1 MGFQRCASVV
11 VFAIVLSSA
20 MLYAQTGGTISGV
33 VQDESAAAIPG
44 ATVTVTNTAT
54 GILRT
59 TVSDEGGRYRVAGL
73 IPGAYEVQVELQGF
87 QTAVR
92 KGLTLNIGSE
102 IEIPMVLKAGTI
114 EEKIEVTAAAPMV
127 QTTNASLGAVVEGE
141 TVRDL
146 PLNGRSF
153 DQLISLDS
161 SSPTYRPQ
169 SGNGTIGM
177 ATAFTINGAWQ
188 TMNTYLMDG
197 VEQVGGA
204 LMGTAPGGALGKNM
218 GVDAVQEFKVLTGSY
233 SAEYGKRAGAVVNVA
248 TRSGTNDFHGS
259 AYEFT
264 RNAKFDELN
273 YFDTAKTPF
282 RRNQFG
288 GTFGGPIKRNRTF
301 FFGNYEGL
309 RDLSTPSLV
318 GVFPDDNARNGFL
331 PCAVVTP
338 APAVCP
344 ANGLFNVGVAANVQP
359 FLELMS
365 PHPNGKNFGDGTA
378 EYRVAKTQTGNQ
390 NYAMAR
396 FDHQLSSKHLLMG
409 RVNRSR
415 SSSITPNA
423 APKQTPRSSTEYGV
437 VLEEKWIVSSTFLN
451 TFRGGYTSAF
461 FLEDSVP
468 TGAAKNPILAFW
480 QGAPYSG
487 NIQFSAAAVGQT
499 AGVSGSPLSGLG
511 QGAGGCCLDRHYGG
525 NQFDFS
531 DQLFVQ
537 RGAHALT
544 IGGHLQKI
552 QHNVN
557 FNLGQL
563 GTFSFASLQ
572 SFLQGTPTQFIGINP
587 NDPNCPL
594 KPYKNFR
601 GETVNG
607 CASAD
612 KGYREIYF
620 DTYIQD
626 DYKLRRNLTLNL
638 GVRYE
643 LMTVPY
649 EINGRIANWRPET
662 VNGILRVSP
671 TPVLGNPMFK
681 GSHDLIAPRIG
692 EAWDV
697 FGNGRTA
704 VLAGWGIFYDELE
717 TNFQEEMANDP
728 PDFNVLSVPNPP
740 FPLAFSRGGTGG
752 LPAAVGLDPNVRVPT
767 RFQHNIT
774 LQQQI
779 GRSMAVNV
787 GYVGDHIRHLTHS
800 TDMNSAVPQTL
811 PDGSPGCSLSPCFFY
826 APGSPARNP
835 AVAAT
840 NILVWD
846 GRSSYHA
853 IQADWVLRH
862 SGFNSKVS
870 FTYAKN
876 TDTNSNLDTALGG
889 TFTPQNPDPGLLYT
903 EQGLSAFDVRRNF
916 VANFTYVL
924 PFGSPLLRGWTIG
937 ALGTFADGVPKTIFS
952 GINRAG
958 DRTRNNAQRPNLVA
972 GASNNPIKGG
982 SLADKANQYF
992 DPSAF
997 VLPAPGFYG
1006 NVGRNTLIGPG
1017 YADIDLTIEKAVS
1030 IGGSR
1035 KLLLRAEAFN
1045 LLNHVNF
1052 QLPNTTVFT
1061 SAGTVSPT
1069 AGRITSA
1076 LAARQL
1082 QFGLKFQF

>member
-1 MGFQRCASVV
+1 MRFVKGLWVIVA
-11 VFAIVLSSA
+11 AIVLSNA
-20 MLYAQTGGTISGV
+20 VLHAQTGGTISGV

-44 ATVTVTNTAT
+44 ATVTVTNVAT

-73 IPGAYEVQVELQGF
+73 IPGGYEVQVELQGF

-102 IEIPMVLKAGTI
+102 IEIPMVLKAGTV

-248 TRSGTNDFHGS
+248 TRSGTNGFHGS

-264 RNAKFDELN
+264 RNARFDELN

-331 PCAVVTP
+331 PCGVVTP
-338 APAVCP
+338 APAACP
-344 ANGLFNVGVAANVQP
+344 ANGLFNVGVAANVRP
-359 FLELMS
+359 FLELLS

-378 EYRVAKTQTGNQ
+378 EYRVAKTQIGNQ
-390 NYAMAR
+390 NYSMAR
-396 FDHQLSSKHLLMG
+396 FDHQLSNKHLLMG
-409 RVNRSR
+409 RVNRSG
-415 SSSITPNA
+415 SSSVTPNA

-437 VLEEKWIVSSTFLN
+437 VLEEKWIVSPTFLN

-468 TGAAKNPILAFW
+468 TGAASNPILAFW

-531 DQLFVQ
+531 DQFFVQ

-544 IGGHLQKI
+544 VGGHLQKI

-572 SFLQGTPTQFIGINP
+572 SFLLGTPTQFIGINP
-587 NDPNCPL
+587 NDPNCSL
-594 KPYKNFR
+594 KPFKNFR

-612 KGYREIYF
+612 KAYREIYV
-620 DTYIQD
+620 DTYVQD
-626 DYKLRRNLTLNL
+626 DYKLRRNLTINL

-671 TPVLGNPMFK
+671 TPVIGNPMFK
-681 GSHDLIAPRIG
+681 GSHDLFAPRIG

-752 LPAAVGLDPNVRVPT
+752 LPAAVGLDPNTRVPT
-767 RFQHNIT
+767 RYQHNVT

-779 GRSMAVNV
+779 GRSMAVNI
-787 GYVGDHIRHLTHS
+787 GYVGDHIVHLTHS
-800 TDMNSAVPQTL
+800 TDMNSAVPQIL

-826 APGSPARNP
+826 PPGSPARNP

-853 IQADWVLRH
+853 IQADWVVRH

-889 TFTPQNPDPGLLYT
+889 TFTPQNPDPALLDAEY
-903 EQGLSAFDVRRNF
+903 GLSAFDVRRNL
-916 VANFTYVL
+916 VANFTYAL
-924 PFGSPLLRGWTIG
+924 PFGPALLRGWTIG
-937 ALGTFADGVPKTIFS
+937 ALATFSDGVPKTIFS

-958 DRTRNNAQRPNLVA
+958 DRTRNNAQRPNLVP
-972 GASNNPIKGG
+972 GASDNPVRGG

-997 VLPAPGFYG
+997 ALPPPGFYG

-1017 YADIDLTIEKAVS
+1017 YADVDLTIERS
-1030 IGGSR
+1030 LPLGGSR
-1035 KLLLRAEAFN
+1035 KVLLRAEAFN
-1045 LLNHVNF
+1045 LLNRVNF

-1069 AGRITSA
+1069 AGRITAA
-1076 LAARQL
+1076 LPARQL
-1082 QFGLKFQF
+1082 QFGAKFLF